1 MVPKRS
7 HHADGVVGL
16 KNLGNTCFMNSM
28 LQCLNAVEPLVAL
41 LREKD
46 ANGELAI
53 ARRLNRA
60 NPIGTRGEVTEKYAA
75 FVERC
80 WSGSSAVVSPHVFKR
95 TLGKHDSRFK
105 GYGQEDADELFSS
118 ICDKLHE
125 DLNEGACSVACM
137 QRRVDNARWS
147 SYRTDVVRT
156 RARRCAEAP
165 AHLAFRSIPPRA
177 PPAPVPEP
185 KPTCPDVDWE
195 DGDTDA
201 SNSAKWAAN
210 FALRNKSPIVGM
222 FFGQMKNTMTCA
234 NEARVFYVPLHFTRI
249 MLTI

>member
-1 MVPKRS
+1 VVPKRS

-46 ANGELAI
+46 ANGELTI

-147 SYRTDVVRT
+147 SYRTGVVRT

-165 AHLAFRSIPPRA
+165 AHLAFRSIPPPALHPLQSRSRSQHA
-177 PPAPVPEP
+177 PTSIGRTATRMR
-185 KPTCPDVDWE
+185 PTQPSGRRTLRC
-195 DGDTDA
+195 GTKA
-201 SNSAKWAAN
+201 RSSACSSAK
-210 FALRNKSPIVGM
+210 
-222 FFGQMKNTMTCA
+222 
-234 NEARVFYVPLHFTRI
+234 
-249 MLTI
+249 